1 MIESF
6 IGYVT
11 FLAIV
16 IVGGIVWVI
25 FGTAYDKSKKV
36 LEETSVGKNIK
47 TSYKNNK
54 LKRAEKLLKRKD
66 F

>member
-6 IGYVT
+6 IGYI
-11 FLAIV
+11 AIWAIF

-36 LEETSVGKNIK
+36 IEETNAGKSIK

-66 F
+66 